1 MIRFITYPVN
11 TPALPM
17 PVPHTSQARIDPDRF
32 ADALAEQMRARAV
45 SQYGLADLIGV
56 TQATVS
62 AWLNRRRL
70 PSPDSAKAALNAL
83 GIDWQAVA
91 APPNTP
97 PTDGASDRP
106 TALPSEVVLIPRNGH
121 AAAASAPATGVVN
134 GHDETEHDAYPRSEL
149 IRITGAN
156 PDRLRSLTVVGDS
169 LAPEIPPNTR
179 VIYLPLEAFA
189 GDGLYVLEI
198 DEAAIV
204 KRVQHLPGGTLRI
217 KPINPAYDEVELQP
231 LKEADTDNT
240 YRVAETG
247 ETSVVRVVG
256 KVVFYPKPA

>member
-1 MIRFITYPVN
+1 
-11 TPALPM
+11 M
-17 PVPHTSQARIDPDRF
+17 PVPHTSQARIDPVRF
-32 ADALAEQMRARAV
+32 SDALAAEMRERGV

-70 PSPDSAKAALNAL
+70 PSPDSANAALQAL
-83 GIDWQAVA
+83 RIDWNEVA
-91 APPNTP
+91 ASSGTSPSDGP
-97 PTDGASDRP
+97 GASRP
-106 TALPSEVVLIPRNGH
+106 GPSPDVVLIPRNGR
-121 AAAASAPATGVVN
+121 AAAASSTTTGVVN
-134 GHDETEHDAYPRSEL
+134 GHEATEHDAYPRSEL
-149 IRITGAN
+149 IRITGQN
-156 PDRLRSLTVVGDS
+156 PDRLQSLTVIGDS

-179 VIYLPLEAFA
+179 VIYLPLEEFG

-217 KPINPAYDEVELQP
+217 KPINPVYDEVELRP
-231 LKEADTDNT
+231 LKDADTANT

>member
-1 MIRFITYPVN
+1 
-11 TPALPM
+11 M
-17 PVPHTSQARIDPDRF
+17 PVPHTSQARVDPDRF
-32 ADALAEQMRARAV
+32 ADALSGQMRERGV

-70 PSPDSAKAALNAL
+70 PSPDSANATLKAL
-83 GIDWQAVA
+83 GIAWDEVA
-91 APPNTP
+91 ASPGTS
-97 PTDGASDRP
+97 TASE
-106 TALPSEVVLIPRNGH
+106 LKSVPSSDIVLIPRNGR
-121 AAAASAPATGVVN
+121 AAAASDAATGVVN
-134 GHDETEHDAYPRSEL
+134 TEKETEHDAYPRSEL
-149 IRITGAN
+149 IRITSAN
-156 PDRLRSLTVVGDS
+156 PDRLRSLTVIGDS

-179 VIYLPLEAFA
+179 VIYLPLEEFG

-217 KPINPAYDEVELQP
+217 KPINPVYDEVELRS
-231 LKEADTDNT
+231 LKDADTANT

-256 KVVFYPKPA
+256 KVVF

>member
-1 MIRFITYPVN
+1 MSTRALNRFQF
-11 TPALPM
+11 M

-32 ADALAEQMRARAV
+32 ADALAVQMRERGV

-70 PSPDSAKAALNAL
+70 PSPDSANAALNAL
-83 GIDWQAVA
+83 GIRWDEVA
-91 APPNTP
+91 ASPATSSS
-97 PTDGASDRP
+97 DGAGESGSVSSPD
-106 TALPSEVVLIPRNGH
+106 VVLIPRNGR
-121 AAAASAPATGVVN
+121 AAAASSATTGVVN
-134 GHDETEHDAYPRSEL
+134 SNEATEHDAYPRSEL

-156 PDRLRSLTVVGDS
+156 PDRLRSLTVIGDS

-179 VIYLPLEAFA
+179 VIYLPMEAFG

-217 KPINPAYDEVELQP
+217 KPINPDYDMVELRP
-231 LKEADTDNT
+231 LKEADTANT